1 MAKTIDLAAEL
12 EKLEAVNANDL
23 IMGYSVSGKKFG
35 FIPTSFIT
43 RGGYAC
49 RRWNMSVASLTRTT
63 ITSLLRVRPPSLT
76 DLWVTTCGAGTRSG
90 IMHGG

>member
-1 MAKTIDLAAEL
+1 MAKTIDLANEL

-43 RGGYAC
+43 RGG
-49 RRWNMSVASLTRTT
+49 
-63 ITSLLRVRPPSLT
+63 
-76 DLWVTTCGAGTRSG
+76 
-90 IMHGG
+90 